1 MDDVNGGNSEDV
13 YDSVVVTHYD
23 RLFWFFP
30 FVYMRFIV
38 RNMHQIVQANFLQP
52 NRHLLWAK
60 RQRQRWRQWW

>member
-30 FVYMRFIV
+30 FVYMRFVV
-38 RNMHQIVQANFLQP
+38 RNMHRIVRANFFI
-52 NRHLLWAK
+52 A
-60 RQRQRWRQWW
+60 